1 MLFDAVKSKEANRS
15 SSMCEVITDNEK
27 LHLAASF
34 DGQSHGLIHIN
45 KARKGNKAQ
54 CYDCKSTKCSHTKVW
69 DNKLKIYSFN
79 QNVKKKRAKKR
90 VKIISNLSP
99 TIN

>member
-1 MLFDAVKSKEANRS
+1 MS

-27 LHLAASF
+27 LYLATSF
-34 DGQSHGLIHIN
+34 DSKSHGLIHIN
-45 KARKGNKAQ
+45 KASKGNKAH
-54 CYDCKSTKCSHTKVW
+54 CHDCKSTKCSHTIYGIK
-69 DNKLKIYSFN
+69 NLKIYSFN

-90 VKIISNLSP
+90 MKIISNSSP